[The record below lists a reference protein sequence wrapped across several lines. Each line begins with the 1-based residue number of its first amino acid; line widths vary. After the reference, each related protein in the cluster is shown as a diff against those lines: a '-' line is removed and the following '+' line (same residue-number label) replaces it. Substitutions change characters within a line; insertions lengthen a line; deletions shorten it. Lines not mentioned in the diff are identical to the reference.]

1 MSRFLLTFPFLL
13 LASAAFAQAA
23 APTALSCDGPFARD
37 SDHARLVKVFGAANV
52 VFTKI
57 PGPEGSSA
65 NGSVVYGKDPKRKFF
80 VTWDNE
86 KARKGPNVT
95 ISDAKSTWKTT
106 DGIGIG
112 TSLVDI
118 EQRNGKPF
126 KLSGFD
132 WDYGGFAND
141 FGGGALAKREG
152 GCRLGLRF
160 YPDPKVSNAVSLKVA
175 GDKTFS
181 SNDPNMRAA
190 RPAVT
195 EISIMWPR

>member
-1 MSRFLLTFPFLL
+1 MLFRS
-13 LASAAFAQAA
+13 
-23 APTALSCDGPFARD
+23 
-37 SDHARLVKVFGAANV
+37 V

-57 PGPEGSSA
+57 PGPEGTSA
-65 NGSVVYGKDPKRKFF
+65 NGSVVFTKDPTRKFF

-95 ISDAKSTWKTT
+95 VSDAKSTWKTP

-112 TSLVDI
+112 TPMAEI
-118 EQRNGKPF
+118 EKLNGKAF

-141 FGGGALAKREG
+141 FAGGALAKRDG

-160 YPDPKVSNAVSLKVA
+160 EPDPKVSNAVSLKVA

-181 SNDPNMRAA
+181 SADPNMRAV
-190 RPAVT
+190 RPRVS
-195 EISIMWPR
+195 EISINWPR